1 MDSVVEQTMEDETTE
16 IPEIQEILPSTDY
29 STTFDLADLLDLDIF
44 DFDVDG
50 LESKNKDDEDLF
62 TTLDR

>member
-1 MDSVVEQTMEDETTE
+1 MEDDTTETTE
-16 IPEIQEILPSTDY
+16 SQEVQEILPSSDY
-29 STTFDLADLLDLDIF
+29 STTFDLADLLELDIF

>member
-1 MDSVVEQTMEDETTE
+1 MEDEITE
-16 IPEIQEILPSTDY
+16 IPEIPEILPSNDY